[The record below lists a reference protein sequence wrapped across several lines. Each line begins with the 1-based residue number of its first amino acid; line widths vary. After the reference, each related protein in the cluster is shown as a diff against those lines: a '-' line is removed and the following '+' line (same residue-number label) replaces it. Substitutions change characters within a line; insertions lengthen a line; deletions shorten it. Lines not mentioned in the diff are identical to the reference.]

1 MAADRVDW
9 SQIWYPGPRRVF
21 TADEM
26 TRAGADRPGRT
37 MLTVLMLNY
46 ALAGFV
52 LMQVAPPSAT
62 AALNL
67 LLVITGVIAWA
78 GLRRLWVRPDRRS
91 LAVVSVLAAVAMVAA
106 LIGTLELKGLGP
118 GHPAR
123 DWVKVAGMVL
133 AMGVSA
139 GHWFAAVFRAQQI
152 EGRLR
157 ELAEQQRALD
167 MARQLAAAQIQPHFL
182 YNALASL
189 QHWVQ
194 AKDDRAAPMLAAL
207 TGFLRATLPLFDRE
221 RLALGDEAE
230 AARQYLA
237 VMALRLGDRLRAVVH
252 IDAEAATSAVPPGL
266 VLTLVENAVE
276 HGVMPV
282 LGGAEVEVRATVA
295 DGRTTLT
302 VRDTGPGLAPG
313 TADGVGLTNSRA
325 RLAQAF
331 ADRARLSLDN
341 APGGGCIATLDLPF
355 ERTPAP

>member
-26 TRAGADRPGRT
+26 TRAGADRPSRT

-237 VMALRLGDRLRAVVH
+237 VMRCAWASGCAPWCTSSP
-252 IDAEAATSAVPPGL
+252 AAATSACR
-266 VLTLVENAVE
+266 
-276 HGVMPV
+276 
-282 LGGAEVEVRATVA
+282 RA
-295 DGRTTLT
+295 
-302 VRDTGPGLAPG
+302 
-313 TADGVGLTNSRA
+313 
-325 RLAQAF
+325 
-331 ADRARLSLDN
+331 
-341 APGGGCIATLDLPF
+341 CC
-355 ERTPAP
+355 